1 MEIYTVSYFG
11 HRLINDIRS
20 VEQHLEPII
29 EYLITTKEYV
39 DFLIGRNGDF
49 DQLVA
54 SVIHRLRRRLGGSN
68 SSLIWVMPYET
79 ADYRNNAEYYEQ
91 YYDEIEICRSSANGH
106 YKSAYQERNRRMVD
120 RSDLIIFYVE
130 HLSGGA
136 YHTLKYARKTS
147 KAHINLSE

>member
-1 MEIYTVSYFG
+1 MEIYTVSFFG

-20 VEQHLEPII
+20 VEQHLDPII

-54 SVIHRLRRRLGGSN
+54 SVIHRLRRRLGSSN

-91 YYDEIEICRSSANGH
+91 YYDEIEICQSSANGH

-136 YHTLKYARKTS
+136 YYTLKYARKTS